1 MMCPKTLSSIVL
13 LSVIFPLIHC
23 TSGDVDS
30 GLISLANFEE
40 EEIDECYIET
50 IDKEPYSPLVP
61 CQFLDARFIRCENPA
76 DVETIGNSS
85 RQACPYFGVRNNIL
99 PKINVTCSVF
109 PCIEC
114 SGPRI
119 FQKEAKCL
127 KYTGHYFLSTLLYS
141 IFLGILGIDR
151 LCLGYSAIGVGKLMT
166 AGGLGVWWLVDI
178 FLLVNGNL
186 TPADDSQWM
195 PYW

>member
-1 MMCPKTLSSIVL
+1 MMGTKTSSIFIL
-13 LSVIFPLIHC
+13 LLFIFHIIPSTIAID
-23 TSGDVDS
+23 TDS
-30 GLISLANFEE
+30 GLISISDEE
-40 EEIDECYIET
+40 GIDECYIET

-61 CQFLDARFIRCENPA
+61 CNFLDARFVTCENPA

-99 PKINVTCSVF
+99 PKINVTCAVF

-114 SGPRI
+114 SGPRH
-119 FQKEAKCL
+119 FQREVKCL

-166 AGGLGVWWLVDI
+166 AGGLGIWWLVDI